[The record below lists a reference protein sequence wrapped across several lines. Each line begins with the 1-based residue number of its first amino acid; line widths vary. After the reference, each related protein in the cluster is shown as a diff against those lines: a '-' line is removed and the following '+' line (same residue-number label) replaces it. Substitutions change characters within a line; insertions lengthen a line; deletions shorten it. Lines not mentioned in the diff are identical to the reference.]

1 MLLHPDR
8 NGFRAFQKDK
18 KRKKL
23 LVNLQTTHYQRDTKL
38 PNPCDLT
45 SQELVGRFRG
55 HSRKVTSDFLTTV
68 KVTNRKQLK
77 GERVKS

>member
-1 MLLHPDR
+1 MLLHSEKH
-8 NGFRAFQKDK
+8 GFRAFQKDK
-18 KRKKL
+18 KRINL
-23 LVNLQTTHYQRDTKL
+23 LVNPQTTHYQRDTKL
-38 PNPCDLT
+38 PNRCDLT

-55 HSRKVTSDFLTTV
+55 HSRKAASDFLTTV